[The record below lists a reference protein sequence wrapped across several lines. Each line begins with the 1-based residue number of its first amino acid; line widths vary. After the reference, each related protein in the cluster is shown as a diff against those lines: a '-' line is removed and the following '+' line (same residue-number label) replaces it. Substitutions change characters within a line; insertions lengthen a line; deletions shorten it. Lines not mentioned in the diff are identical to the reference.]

1 MENFWRAVIILS
13 AYIAAAHS
21 LQCRQCPVGI
31 FGACFF
37 GSDLTCNNA
46 TESCYRGEAQFNATG
61 SITLHIRGCLDS
73 DLCGKTLTGTIFGA
87 GYTSSFQ
94 CCTTD
99 LCNGA
104 TSVQLPLTVILCAA
118 ILSSLWGT
126 WEL

>member
-1 MENFWRAVIILS
+1 MLISIL
-13 AYIAAAHS
+13 
-21 LQCRQCPVGI
+21 P
-31 FGACFF
+31 
-37 GSDLTCNNA
+37 
-46 TESCYRGEAQFNATG
+46 EFNATG
-61 SITLHIRGCLDS
+61 ALTLHTRGCLDS
-73 DLCGKTLTGTIFGA
+73 DLCGVTLTGSILGA
-87 GYTSSFQ
+87 GYTASFQ